1 MKCGTPYPS
10 ENIRDNHY
18 LFAEQ
23 LGEIHL
29 TESVFLPEKLSEHTH
44 DFAEL
49 VCITGG
55 CGVHMIDGHPNRTRR
70 GDVFLIDPGVRHTYE
85 ALTPGFTWI
94 NCIFRPQHLCDVF
107 NTNESALQLL
117 AYMMYHN
124 IPADPDALCLT
135 VNLREEG
142 EDLSPIFEN
151 MLQEYQ
157 NKKSGYEEILEYYLK
172 ILLTKI
178 ARHIHQVETQYE
190 NYSKKN
196 RIIEEVVGELN
207 RMSPENLNAKQFA
220 DRYFLSQAA
229 FSRQFKKHTG
239 CSFLEYVTRLRIQD
253 ACELLLTTNATIYDI
268 QCRVGYQDPKSFYR
282 SFRRITGMTPSE
294 YKSNHLMQEEKNEDD
309 SL

>member
-1 MKCGTPYPS
+1 MREGTPYPS
-10 ENIRDNHY
+10 ENVQDDRY

-29 TESVFLPEKLSEHTH
+29 TESVFLPEKLKEHTH

-55 CGVHMIDGHPNRTRR
+55 CGIHIIDGHPNRTRR
-70 GDVFLIDPGVRHTYE
+70 GDVFLIDLGVRHSYE
-85 ALTPGFTWI
+85 ALSPGFTWI

-107 NTNESALQLL
+107 NSYESALQLL
-117 AYMMYHN
+117 AYMFYHN
-124 IPADPDALCLT
+124 VPADPDALCLT

-151 MLQEYQ
+151 MLQEYRE
-157 NKKSGYEEILEYYLK
+157 KKTGYEDVLEHYLK

-178 ARHIHQVETQYE
+178 ARHIHTVETQYE
-190 NYSKKN
+190 NYTQKN
-196 RIIEEVVGELN
+196 RIIEEVVQELN
-207 RMSPENLNAKQFA
+207 RTSPENLSAKQFA
-220 DRYFLSQAA
+220 DRYFMSQSA
-229 FSRQFKKHTG
+229 FSGYFKKFTG
-239 CSFLEYVTRLRIQD
+239 CSFLEYVTRLRIKD

-294 YKSNHLMQEEKNEDD
+294 YKSHHLLQEEKNEDNFI
-309 SL
+309 